1 MLTRKFLI
9 GALALI
15 LLAAT
20 AAVATDRTTNNNS
33 DEAMSETVK
42 FLYGSDD
49 LLQQFTHHIDLWH
62 DAVLKGDNDLSRHQA
77 EQLNEMIR
85 RDIKGTEKMVRVLAK
100 QAALEPAD
108 EDETDKPDAFSPR
121 RQFERAHA
129 LLELKQTLA
138 QSIERTDAFSNK
150 YRLLGDYRDVI
161 RRQLQMPKLKL
172 ALKHAE
178 TAGSQP

>member
-1 MLTRKFLI
+1 MLIRKLLI
-9 GALALI
+9 GAAALMI
-15 LLAAT
+15 VVAAT
-20 AAVATDRTTNNNS
+20 AVATDRTTDSNS
-33 DEAMSETVK
+33 DEATANTVR

-62 DAVLKGDNDLSRHQA
+62 DAVLKGDNDRTRHQV

-108 EDETDKPDAFSPR
+108 EDETEKPDAFSPR

-129 LLELKQTLA
+129 LLELKRTLA

-172 ALKHAE
+172 ALKHAQ